1 MVKRT
6 RNLYQYLGFIALAV
20 ALILIQVLALPS
32 VKIIQASTA
41 RGFGNFMVHIIIVLG
56 YFLLLGYAGLA
67 SLGTAGFV
75 GLGTYL
81 TGYLLATAG
90 LPPLLVLLITILAG
104 VILGLVVGFISLR
117 IEGMYLAII
126 TLGLAEMLS
135 VLFKNAIGF
144 TGGVSGLNIYSTRVN
159 LFGFIRL
166 TRESTYFFIVAVLL
180 ALLILTYNITKSPVG
195 RAMLSMKNSESAA
208 QTMGVSSLK
217 YRLLAFVI
225 ATVFA
230 MIAGYLYMLYY
241 RYSEPT
247 KWNLNLSLNVLAA
260 VVIGGTGSIW
270 GILIGTYFVFSLND
284 TLLIKIPFFNQYP
297 SAFIFLTGLLMI
309 LVVMFYPGGISQL
322 IFTIRYK
329 GGLAIGNFKAKQKA
343 KKALVSQT
351 SSNEEIKTEEGEV
364 NDGTN

>member
-1 MVKRT
+1 MKKSK
-6 RNLYQYLGFIALAV
+6 NIYQYLGFIALGL
-20 ALILIQVLALPS
+20 ALILIQVLALPG
-32 VKIIQASTA
+32 VKIINTSTA
-41 RGFGNFMVHIIIVLG
+41 RGFGGFMIHIIIVLG

-75 GLGTYL
+75 GLGTYI
-81 TGYLLATAG
+81 TGYLLASVG
-90 LPPLLVLLITILAG
+90 LPPLLVLLITILIG

-126 TLGLAEMLS
+126 TLGLAEILT
-135 VLFKNAIGF
+135 VLFKNATEF
-144 TGGVSGLNIYSTRVN
+144 TGGVSGLNIFTTRIN
-159 LFGFIRL
+159 LLWFINM
-166 TRESTYFFIVAVLL
+166 TRENTYFLIVIALV
-180 ALLILTYNITKSPVG
+180 ALLFLTYNLTKSPVG

-270 GILIGTYFVFSLND
+270 GILLGAFFVFSLND
-284 TLLIKIPFFNQYP
+284 IVLSNIPFFNSNP
-297 SAFIFLTGLLMI
+297 NAFIFLTGTLMI

-322 IFTIRYK
+322 LLTIK
-329 GGLAIGNFKAKQKA
+329 HKFKPTMQKLIAKARKIL
-343 KKALVSQT
+343 KKET
-351 SSNEEIKTEEGEV
+351 HD
-364 NDGTN
+364 DGTK

>member
-1 MVKRT
+1 MKKT
-6 RNLYQYLGFIALAV
+6 RNLYQYFGFIALGIILV
-20 ALILIQVLALPS
+20 LIQVFALPQ
-32 VKIIQASTA
+32 IRFINASTA
-41 RGFGNFMVHIIIVLG
+41 RGFGNFMINIIIVLG

-75 GLGTYL
+75 GLGTYI
-81 TGYLLATAG
+81 TGFLLSTVG
-90 LPPLLVLLITILAG
+90 LPPILVLIITILIG

-126 TLGLAEMLS
+126 TLGLAEILT
-135 VLFKNAIGF
+135 VIFKNATAF
-144 TGGVSGLNIYSTRVN
+144 TGGVSGLNIYTTPVK
-159 LFGFIRL
+159 LLGFINL
-166 TRESTYFFIVAVLL
+166 NRENTYFLIAVVTVGLL
-180 ALLILTYNITKSPVG
+180 FLTYNLTKSPAG

-217 YRLLAFVI
+217 YRLFAFIV

-284 TLLIKIPFFNQYP
+284 TLLVEIPFFRDNP
-297 SAFIFLTGLLMI
+297 SAFIFLTGALMI
-309 LVVMFYPGGISQL
+309 LVVMFYPGGVSQL
-322 IFTIRYK
+322 LILLQYK
-329 GGLAIGNFKAKQKA
+329 IP
-343 KKALVSQT
+343 KKWKEFRT
-351 SSNEEIKTEEGEV
+351 WIKNIKKLKGE
-364 NDGTN
+364 NTDGK

>member
-1 MVKRT
+1 MRKQ
-6 RNLYQYLGFIALAV
+6 NANFKKYLGFIIFGV
-20 ALILIQVLALPS
+20 VLILIQVLALPEIKLVQS
-32 VKIIQASTA
+32 ATA
-41 RGFGNFMVHIIIVLG
+41 RGFGSFMIHMIIVLG

-81 TGYLLATAG
+81 AGFMFSAWG
-90 LPPLLVLLITILAG
+90 LPPLITLTITILVG
-104 VILGLVVGFISLR
+104 VVLGLIVGFISLR

-126 TLGLAEMLS
+126 TLGLAEMLT
-135 VLFKNAIGF
+135 VLFKNATGF
-144 TGGVSGLNIYSTRVN
+144 TGGVSGLNIYTTNIKMFWLINMDRTN
-159 LFGFIRL
+159 
-166 TRESTYFFIVAVLL
+166 TYFFIAIALV
-180 ALLILTYNITKSPVG
+180 ALLLITYNITKSPAG

-230 MIAGYLYMLYY
+230 MIAGYLYMMYY

-270 GILIGTYFVFSLND
+270 GILIGGYFVFSLND
-284 TLLIKIPFFNQYP
+284 TLLNKIPFFAQNP
-297 SAFIFLTGLLMI
+297 SAFMFLTGLLMI

-322 IFTIRYK
+322 LITTR
-329 GGLAIGNFKAKQKA
+329 FKIKALYAKYKA
-343 KKALVSQT
+343 KKALKS
-351 SSNEEIKTEEGEV
+351 EGEDK
-364 NDGTN
+364 NGNK